1 MYTILTGE
9 PEGMRTF
16 GRCGRIWEDNIKMD
30 LGKTGWRIWIK
41 FIWPMITFK
50 LTVTLLT

>member
-30 LGKTGWRIWIK
+30 LGKQVGRCGLNSSG
-41 FIWPMITFK
+41 P
-50 LTVTLLT
+50 